1 MITLR
6 EQIARTRA
14 ACDALIF
21 EAESLDRMIH
31 AAQSAHASPTI
42 RRIQEAVCAHFDI
55 PPHAMIAPGRVA
67 IWAHPR
73 QLAMALAHHLTGET
87 ADAIGAAFGRRNRK
101 CVTWAVDQISNRVE
115 TEPKW
120 SEHWQN
126 LIAVLAPL
134 PPKDQK

>member
-14 ACDALIF
+14 ACDALIL

-31 AAQSAHASPTI
+31 AAQSAHSSPMI
-42 RRIQEAVCAHFDI
+42 RRIQDAVCRHFDI
-55 PPHAMIAPGRVA
+55 PPAAMIAPGRVMA
-67 IWAHPR
+67 WAHPR

-101 CVTWAVDQISNRVE
+101 CVTWAVEQVKNRVE

-120 SEHWQN
+120 ADCWRQ
-126 LIAVLAPL
+126 LLAAL
-134 PPKDQK
+134 KDELRTN